1 MKLAKDGSYV
11 VLELGDKDLSLTQD
25 QILKNQAIVS
35 IVLNE
40 LNLRETG
47 KEYDADPDKL
57 LDKVKEVLD
66 ATN

>member
-1 MKLAKDGSYV
+1 MELTKTYL
-11 VLELGDKDLSLTQD
+11 LETALTVEDID